1 MAVLVTGATDIV
13 GANLV
18 RSLLRKKEPVRVL
31 LQNNDRN
38 NVILKGL
45 DVEREYGDIRDLNS
59 LRRTLNGCT
68 TVYHTEELNPFGYC
82 RPDAYFVSNLEG
94 TRNVFQAAHERG
106 VKRVMYM
113 SSAYTIGCGTAE
125 TPADEDAEF
134 NLGHLKDPYI
144 TSKLQAEQLAR
155 DYLKKGLE
163 IVILNPGLLLGA
175 FSIRP
180 SIGRTLLQISGI
192 MTRFLPGGSILISD
206 AEDVALASQ
215 CLMEHGT
222 PGERCI
228 VGSKNVRYSVLLDLV
243 DSVVGMTPFSFL
255 VPRYLAM
262 IAGRIS
268 DTLART
274 SGKGVPFVPSSSV
287 VKRTYED
294 LFVTSEKATLRWGIS
309 WTPVRK
315 TLTKNVQWLREY
327 ELM

>member
-1 MAVLVTGATDIV
+1 MAILVTGATDVV

-18 RSLLRKKEPVRVL
+18 RSLLRNKESVRVL
-31 LQNNDRN
+31 LQNNDKN

-45 DVEREYGDIRDLNS
+45 EIEREYGDIRDLNS
-59 LRRTLNGCT
+59 LRRALNGCRA
-68 TVYHTEELNPFGYC
+68 VYHTEEMNPFGYC
-82 RPDAYFVSNLEG
+82 RPNAYFATNLEG
-94 TRNVFQAAHERG
+94 TRNVFQAAQERSI
-106 VKRVMYM
+106 KRVMYM

-125 TPADEDAEF
+125 NPADEDTEF
-134 NLGHLKDPYI
+134 NLERLKDPYI
-144 TSKLQAEQLAR
+144 TSKLEAEHLAQ
-155 DYLKKGLE
+155 DYLQKGLE
-163 IVILNPGLLLGA
+163 VVILNPGLLLGP
-175 FSIRP
+175 FNIRP

-192 MTRFLPGGSILISD
+192 MTRFLPGGSILVSD

-228 VGSKNVRYSVLLDLV
+228 VGSKNVRYSVLLDLA
-243 DSVVGMTPFSFL
+243 DSVLGMSPFSLL

-262 IAGRIS
+262 IAGRVS
-268 DTLART
+268 DTMART
-274 SGKGVPFVPSSSV
+274 LGKGVPFVPSSSV

-315 TLTKNVQWLREY
+315 TLAKSIQWLREY
-327 ELM
+327 EMM